1 MTRTGCSAGGGQAAR
16 RGNGGER
23 PDPGP
28 HPPTCIERAA
38 VLAGFAP
45 AILCTLVRLVFGA
58 GGEFTAGLWISA
70 ALWAA
75 LASAVL
81 ALRRGLRDRDWSAF
95 ARYRLPD
102 GRDERIDFVSQTGQY
117 AWMRIAEEHERLM
130 RRG

>member
-1 MTRTGCSAGGGQAAR
+1 MTRTGCSAGGGRAAR
-16 RGNGGER
+16 RGNGGGR
-23 PDPGP
+23 PDPAGHSP
-28 HPPTCIERAA
+28 ASIERAV

-58 GGEFTAGLWISA
+58 GGELAAGLWISA

-81 ALRRGLRDRDWSAF
+81 ALRRGLRHRDWSAF

-102 GRDERIDFVSQTGQY
+102 GRGERIDFVSQTGQY

-130 RRG
+130 RRD